1 MYPKFPEVV
10 GQDDAANALWISVNE
25 VCSRPE
31 NCFHADHKKIILNM
45 LGLEP
50 RF

>member
-10 GQDDAANALWISVNE
+10 GQDDAARATWLKLTD
-25 VCSRPE
+25 VCSSDE
-31 NCFHADHKKIILNM
+31 SYFHADHKKIILNM